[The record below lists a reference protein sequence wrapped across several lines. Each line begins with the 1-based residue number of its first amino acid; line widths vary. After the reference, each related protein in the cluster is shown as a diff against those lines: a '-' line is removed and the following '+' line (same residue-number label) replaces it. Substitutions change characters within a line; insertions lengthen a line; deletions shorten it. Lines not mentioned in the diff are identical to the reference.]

1 MRSINKLSSKLL
13 LLVLF
18 AFLLGAFTAF
28 CVRFV
33 LVQKHDT
40 HYHAN
45 FALFVNGERDEF
57 KSFTYYEEIA
67 ACSSEQL
74 NDPHTRVH
82 MHDSI
87 NHVVHVHDQAATW
100 GALFANLGYTLDNSV
115 LVTND
120 GIFVDGQDGKLQF
133 YLNDKLVTS
142 ISNEVINSEDVLLID
157 YGSGDEATIKTHYNE
172 IIQDAH
178 DYNERADPSACT
190 GGLSES
196 FGNRV
201 KRTLG
206 IN

>member
-1 MRSINKLSSKLL
+1 MV
-13 LLVLF
+13 LV
-18 AFLLGAFTAF
+18 AFLFGAFSAF

-57 KSFTYYEEIA
+57 KNFTFYEEIA

-87 NHVVHVHDQAATW
+87 SHVVHVHDKAATW
-100 GALFANLGYTLDNSV
+100 GAFFANLGYTLGNAV
-115 LVTND
+115 LVTNS
-120 GIFVDGQDGKLQF
+120 GVFVDGQGGELSF
-133 YLNDKLVTS
+133 RLNGETVST
-142 ISNEVINSEDVLLID
+142 IANEVIESEDVLLIE
-157 YGSGDEATIKTHYNE
+157 YGSDNVAALDAHYNK
-172 IIQDAH
+172 IVQDAD
-178 DYNERADPSACT
+178 DYNKRTDPSACT
-190 GGLSES
+190 GGKTET
-196 FGNRV
+196 FGDRF